1 MQSPKSKRCWLL
13 LQHLL
18 TLIQTWLQ
26 QCMQMRAAMGL
37 VQFFCK
43 STQMDSILLPSFLE
57 LSQRA
62 KESMYKE
69 IKKMPSLHLGVQ
81 EIWSLPCWTPHIF
94 CCDRPQA
101 TCSSDKH
108 QRLIRNTMEHNYFFH
123 EHPGASTDKLYTP
136 WIQGFDAV
144 SAHILCTP
152 YNYALCHFVQSQIC
166 RMHVCLAVTC
176 TFSRMT
182 RIFYVLLW

>member
-1 MQSPKSKRCWLL
+1 MQSPKPKRCWLL
-13 LQHLL
+13 LQHLF

-26 QCMQMRAAMGL
+26 QYVQMRAAMGL

-57 LSQRA
+57 LSQRG
-62 KESMYKE
+62 KESMSKE
-69 IKKMPSLHLGVQ
+69 IKKCLASTWV
-81 EIWSLPCWTPHIF
+81 CKKF
-94 CCDRPQA
+94 DRY
-101 TCSSDKH
+101 
-108 QRLIRNTMEHNYFFH
+108 LIGLNTFSVVTDHKPLVPLINTQNTMEHNYFFH

-152 YNYALCHFVQSQIC
+152 YNHALCHFVQNQIC
-166 RMHVCLAVTC
+166 RVHVCLAVTC

-182 RIFYVLLW
+182 RIFYVQLQ